1 MKQAQERA
9 GQLVRKSVHVRNS
22 ECVQGR
28 KGAPVRKAALKK
40 EGEGVQESEHEGIR
54 MSDSEV
60 SRKGARA

>member
-1 MKQAQERA
+1 M
-9 GQLVRKSVHVRNS
+9 RKSVHVRNS
-22 ECVQGR
+22 ECMQGR